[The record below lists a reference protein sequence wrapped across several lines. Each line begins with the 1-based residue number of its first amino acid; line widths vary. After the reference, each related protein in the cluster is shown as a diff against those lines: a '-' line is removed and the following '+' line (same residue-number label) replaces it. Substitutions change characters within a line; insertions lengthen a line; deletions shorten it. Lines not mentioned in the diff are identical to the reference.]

1 MTTPSIASTL
11 ASMAVKR
18 QGGNR
23 IGQDK
28 AAIYA
33 AELVLDKQSG
43 ATAVEN
49 GYREGMGLTPLTH

>member
-1 MTTPSIASTL
+1 MTNPSIAAAL

-33 AELVLDKQSG
+33 AELVLDNQSG
-43 ATAVEN
+43 ASAVEN
-49 GYREGMGLTPLTH
+49 GYRAGMGLTPLTH